1 MLLKF
6 LYTFLLHIFT
16 ISVYK
21 VFLWQVRRNDTWYVH
36 MIHTVCIVNT
46 VIILFKTF
54 NLKTHRQDCVHSNS
68 PSKIM

>member
-16 ISVYK
+16 KSVYK
-21 VFLWQVRRNDTWYVH
+21 VFLWQVMLSDTWYVH

-54 NLKTHRQDCVHSNS
+54 NLKIHRQHCVHSNS